1 MDAPSPPVTMKAP
14 NGGASN
20 GRFSVCPELFVL
32 VLTNNFIWFLRPCNH
47 NIRILY
53 RKTVRVRHNIH
64 LQISLCH
71 NFLAQLN
78 IVLFYVADARMM
90 HSYTYFRPLNAE
102 FKTSKVFQKIF
113 LRISNASITASCN
126 ISDVNIVIVP
136 ADGSSAE

>member
-1 MDAPSPPVTMKAP
+1 
-14 NGGASN
+14 
-20 GRFSVCPELFVL
+20 
-32 VLTNNFIWFLRPCNH
+32 
-47 NIRILY
+47 
-53 RKTVRVRHNIH
+53 
-64 LQISLCH
+64 
-71 NFLAQLN
+71 LN